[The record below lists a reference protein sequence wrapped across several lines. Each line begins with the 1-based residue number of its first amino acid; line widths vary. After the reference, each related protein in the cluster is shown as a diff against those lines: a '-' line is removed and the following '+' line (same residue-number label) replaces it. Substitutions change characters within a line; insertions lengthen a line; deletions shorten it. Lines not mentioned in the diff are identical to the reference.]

1 MPTSEMTRFTAWMTE
16 REREALD
23 KVAEEQNTSVNFIV
37 RSALRQ
43 YPPIKRKLADGV
55 PKSA

>member
-1 MPTSEMTRFTAWMTE
+1 MPTSEMTRFTAWLSE

-43 YPPIKRKLADGV
+43 YPPIKRKLSGV